1 MFDVVSK
8 MLEVKILA
16 LVLTL
21 NVLVT
26 TRKRVTKKKSFFII
40 LKWVAPV
47 VCLIICYHAI
57 FVKHINIVIKSTS
70 FGDAIPSEVW
80 IAL

>member
-8 MLEVKILA
+8 TLEVKILA

-26 TRKRVTKKKSFFII
+26 TRKRVTKNRIVLII
-40 LKWVAPV
+40 LKRIAPV
-47 VCLIICYHAI
+47 VCLIIC
-57 FVKHINIVIKSTS
+57 N
-70 FGDAIPSEVW
+70 
-80 IAL
+80 

>member
-1 MFDVVSK
+1 MFEVESK

-26 TRKRVTKKKSFFII
+26 TRKRVTKNKIVFII

-47 VCLIICYHAI
+47 VCLIIGY
-57 FVKHINIVIKSTS
+57 
-70 FGDAIPSEVW
+70 
-80 IAL
+80 